1 VGQLLPLDAPP
12 PVVLPPPPPVVE
24 PPPPPPVVDPP
35 PLVVEPPPDVVA
47 PPPPLVVDPPPLTL
61 GRLPAPVPV
70 PVDAPLPPFAL
81 SKALAAC
88 CRVCGFSRA
97 PQAARMSPQMSAR
110 TTARDLR
117 IVLLRPACGA
127 ANAGETLVRRR
138 RNEDVMSPCLL
149 AQGTYLAALDK
160 AA

>member
-1 VGQLLPLDAPP
+1 R
-12 PVVLPPPPPVVE
+12 
-24 PPPPPPVVDPP
+24 
-35 PLVVEPPPDVVA
+35 PLVAA
-47 PPPPLVVDPPPLTL
+47 PAPLAL
-61 GRLPAPVPV
+61 GRRPVPGPV
-70 PVDAPLPPFAL
+70 PGPGGAPLPAFAL

-88 CRVCGFSRA
+88 CRVWGFSRA

-149 AQGTYLAALDK
+149 AQGTYLAALYK